1 MLFRF
6 DTKLFKEEQS
16 AVELAKQIEPAKLS
30 SNKQLV
36 QYGESGQQCRRV
48 AFIWKFVE
56 RGWTQQLQCVRGV
69 VVLFHIVVVLI
80 VNVVQPR
87 VSGGE
92 RHWFAWIGSDIA
104 AAERDITQSAGQLS
118 TWVEKSYHSDHTKET
133 GVVQHIG
140 GVEQAGVVPE
150 GAIECRIFGR
160 RRCDKRCQFNV
171 QKRCQTC
178 RPGHSQQFVQ

>member
-1 MLFRF
+1 MIMLFRF

-92 RHWFAWIGSDIA
+92 RNWFA
-104 AAERDITQSAGQLS
+104 
-118 TWVEKSYHSDHTKET
+118 
-133 GVVQHIG
+133 
-140 GVEQAGVVPE
+140 
-150 GAIECRIFGR
+150 
-160 RRCDKRCQFNV
+160 
-171 QKRCQTC
+171 
-178 RPGHSQQFVQ
+178 